1 MEKLNQRQKEFLE
14 LLLQETDYA
23 AVQSFA
29 DKLGVSGKTLKED
42 LKVLR
47 VFLEKYNGKIMTK
60 TGKGVCLTRETRSS
74 TELRDFLSRE
84 KEKKEA
90 VPGERRAEI
99 LKNMLMHSE
108 RSISLQKLSEQYYVG
123 KTSIVNDLKYIE
135 EWLNR
140 YGLYLEK
147 TKHGT
152 RIAGEERNIR
162 EAITSLLCQTDFP
175 GERRDIGFAEGFH
188 LDRDTVYG
196 LLEIFEPEDIVFVV
210 ELLEEVQTGETLGAS
225 DIYYK
230 NLLTHILICI
240 QRVRE
245 GKRVDG
251 QTKERF
257 RETAKKRDGYEKAV
271 RISRGIQKRYGVDIG
286 EEETYYI
293 YQYICS
299 LITQEKTVQGLQGEE
314 NFSSRVAESL
324 TEYMEQ
330 ILGVKFIREEML
342 MEGLLLHIRPLLNR
356 LEYQIKIAN
365 PLLEE
370 MQKSYPQILGIC
382 QIACA
387 LVGRKYGLGFISL
400 DEIGNLA
407 TYYQTALVKQTNP
420 VSAVVVCHSGYG
432 TSQLLEAMLKQQFPN
447 LNIRAVVSVRKLKQM
462 ELKETDFII
471 STVPVDAGKLP
482 HLIVSSFLTDKDI
495 SAIRDTIDIA
505 SRKREK
511 GYARI
516 TSMLTEES
524 VFTDTCQAEGE
535 KILVSAALTE
545 NLRVCIREEKGE
557 GRLNL
562 YVNHKTKQIRFDICT
577 LEDEMI
583 TALLSEIYRMSLE
596 EKQINAVFACR
607 DSRAILNYLGGG
619 REQENSTELLREENV
634 ILDREAKT
642 KEEVI
647 RILTK
652 HILTENGVTDETE
665 IVKAV
670 AQREKL
676 AFTGIGKRTALVHA
690 VTAGVKEAKAVFLRT
705 ASPVD
710 WAKGKDYPE
719 EAKMIRIALLL
730 LIPKKEQ
737 SREEIEKV
745 KQLVLKLGKKEN
757 ARRLLEVST
766 KQEVLKILN
775 GEVRK

>member
-1 MEKLNQRQKEFLE
+1 
-14 LLLQETDYA
+14 
-23 AVQSFA
+23 
-29 DKLGVSGKTLKED
+29 
-42 LKVLR
+42 
-47 VFLEKYNGKIMTK
+47 
-60 TGKGVCLTRETRSS
+60 
-74 TELRDFLSRE
+74 
-84 KEKKEA
+84 
-90 VPGERRAEI
+90 
-99 LKNMLMHSE
+99 
-108 RSISLQKLSEQYYVG
+108 
-123 KTSIVNDLKYIE
+123 
-135 EWLNR
+135 
-140 YGLYLEK
+140 
-147 TKHGT
+147 
-152 RIAGEERNIR
+152 
-162 EAITSLLCQTDFP
+162 
-175 GERRDIGFAEGFH
+175 
-188 LDRDTVYG
+188 
-196 LLEIFEPEDIVFVV
+196 
-210 ELLEEVQTGETLGAS
+210 
-225 DIYYK
+225 
-230 NLLTHILICI
+230 
-240 QRVRE
+240 
-245 GKRVDG
+245 
-251 QTKERF
+251 
-257 RETAKKRDGYEKAV
+257 
-271 RISRGIQKRYGVDIG
+271 
-286 EEETYYI
+286 
-293 YQYICS
+293 
-299 LITQEKTVQGLQGEE
+299 
-314 NFSSRVAESL
+314 
-324 TEYMEQ
+324 
-330 ILGVKFIREEML
+330 

-619 REQENSTELLREENV
+619 REQENFTELLREENV